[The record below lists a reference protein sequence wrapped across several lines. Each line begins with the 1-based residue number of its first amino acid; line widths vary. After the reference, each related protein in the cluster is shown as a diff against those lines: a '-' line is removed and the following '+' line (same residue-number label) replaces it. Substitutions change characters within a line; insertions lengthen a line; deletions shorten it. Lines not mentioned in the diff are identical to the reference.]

1 MKQRTSVRLKDISD
15 SAYPR
20 DKSSSSHSVTVKV

>member
-20 DKSSSSHSVTVKV
+20 DKSSSSHSV